1 VGYGG
6 HRVFYGWYLVA
17 VCFAVNFLVFGI
29 SVNTFT
35 VYVKP
40 IEAEMGWSRG
50 EISLAMTLAALAMGM
65 AAPVMGRL
73 IDRIGARLVMA
84 AGVAVVGVGS
94 ILLSQVESLSLFY
107 AIYAT
112 SGVGQGA
119 ATLVPVSLVITNW
132 FSAKRGK
139 ALGMVMTGTGLG
151 LMVMVPV
158 TTWIVITWD
167 WRTSY
172 LVMGCV
178 MLLVMPLI
186 LCFVRTRP
194 SDMGLLPDGGEPRE
208 EALGAVE
215 GLTVSEALRT
225 RSFWLIGFM
234 MLVGGLVGMGV
245 GIHLMPYLTD
255 LGHTEARASL
265 IPSIVGG
272 MTVVGKLGMGVIAD
286 RWGVRRAAVF
296 TFSTLVMGLFLLMG
310 AEAFPI
316 ACSFAVVYGFA
327 IGAPLVINPAL
338 TAECVGLKH
347 FGALFG
353 ILTLLTTTGVAVG
366 ATLSGVIY
374 DGMKSYLPAF
384 VLYMVLSMAAGVC
397 GAMARGAHAP
407 RPRS

>member
-1 VGYGG
+1 
-6 HRVFYGWYLVA
+6 
-17 VCFAVNFLVFGI
+17 
-29 SVNTFT
+29 
-35 VYVKP
+35 
-40 IEAEMGWSRG
+40 
-50 EISLAMTLAALAMGM
+50 
-65 AAPVMGRL
+65 
-73 IDRIGARLVMA
+73 
-84 AGVAVVGVGS
+84 
-94 ILLSQVESLSLFY
+94 
-107 AIYAT
+107 
-112 SGVGQGA
+112 
-119 ATLVPVSLVITNW
+119 
-132 FSAKRGK
+132 
-139 ALGMVMTGTGLG
+139 
-151 LMVMVPV
+151 
-158 TTWIVITWD
+158 
-167 WRTSY
+167 
-172 LVMGCV
+172 
-178 MLLVMPLI
+178 
-186 LCFVRTRP
+186 
-194 SDMGLLPDGGEPRE
+194 
-208 EALGAVE
+208 
-215 GLTVSEALRT
+215 
-225 RSFWLIGFM
+225 
-234 MLVGGLVGMGV
+234 MGV

-286 RWGVRRAAVF
+286 RWGVRRAVVF